1 MLPDKLRKK
10 LIERDVQNALRTL
23 DATHHDRVDFS
34 SNDYLGF
41 SKSQTIYQGAA
52 AVLKDFGLERNG
64 ATGSRL
70 LSGNHALYEET
81 EAAIARFHQVETA
94 LIFNSGYDANVGL
107 ISSIPQRGDVVLY
120 DALCHASIRDG
131 IKMSHAKAYKFLH
144 NDCEDLRKIL
154 HSLREKFKNN
164 DQEIYIVTESV
175 FSMDGD
181 SPDLVQMS
189 KLAGEFNA
197 FLIIDEA
204 HAIGVLGSQGEG
216 LVQQLGLEKDVFAR
230 VVTFGKALG
239 CHGAAI
245 LGTNELKQYLI
256 NFARSFIYSTGL
268 APHSIA
274 TINVSYQHL
283 KNSNNNILSLNSN
296 ITFFKSCIIK
306 MGIDSHFIDSE
317 SAIQSC
323 LVSGNDN
330 VKELSAMLLKNKFD
344 VRPIL
349 SPTVPKHQERLR
361 ICLHSYNT
369 KIQIEN
375 MLSLITGYLS

>member
-144 NDCEDLRKIL
+144 NDCEDLRNIL